1 MEPRSKRAHAELLVI
16 EGSKSSRPAYGTPYP
31 THGISP
37 ADQEGQGPPGQHML
51 HRLSDSQSMSMC
63 LKALTLYYPGDCG
76 GCHVGG
82 GTGSSIPL
90 HLCQAFLQFLPVTQH
105 PLHRRHQVSGT
116 KIGSPTL
123 KVQRAREGL
132 PITNSQCRRL
142 EMVQSVTNRQ
152 PADWATPRLGTQTAY
167 RARSISGTI
176 LV

>member
-76 GCHVGG
+76 GCHVG
-82 GTGSSIPL
+82 
-90 HLCQAFLQFLPVTQH
+90 
-105 PLHRRHQVSGT
+105 RRHRLLCTTPPLSGFSAVS
-116 KIGSPTL
+116 SSHSAPTTPETSSL
-123 KVQRAREGL
+123 GYKNRFPHPQGAEGPGRA
-132 PITNSQCRRL
+132 
-142 EMVQSVTNRQ
+142 
-152 PADWATPRLGTQTAY
+152 AY
-167 RARSISGTI
+167 NQ
-176 LV
+176 